1 MWILMCKLKL
11 LYGIIGMDKEILFM
25 LFLIILRIVR
35 FLFLVGLEFIF
46 F

>member
-11 LYGIIGMDKEILFM
+11 LYGIIGMDKEILFT

-35 FLFLVGLEFIF
+35 FLFLVGLKFIF